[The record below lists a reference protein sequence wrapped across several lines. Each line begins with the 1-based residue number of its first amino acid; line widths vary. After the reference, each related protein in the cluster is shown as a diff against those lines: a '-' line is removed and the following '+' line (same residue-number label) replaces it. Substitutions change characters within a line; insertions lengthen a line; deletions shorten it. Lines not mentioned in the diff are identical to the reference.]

1 MGKEAEIAAKFWKA
15 LRSDRTIMLGLA
27 GAEEGH
33 AQPMTALLDGDGDAG
48 PIWIFSAK
56 DVDLVRALGK
66 GKPAAAQFVAK
77 DHGLFATFD
86 GTLTPDNDPAVI
98 DRLWNR
104 FVAAWYEGGKSDPQL
119 QLLRLDP
126 GHAQVWLNENSL
138 AAGIKLILG
147 KNPRKEYAD
156 KVAEVKLAG

>member
-1 MGKEAEIAAKFWKA
+1 MDKEAEIASKLWKA

-27 GAEEGH
+27 GAAEGH
-33 AQPMTALLDGDGDAG
+33 AQPMTALLDGDEDAG

-56 DVDLVRALGK
+56 NVDLVKALGQ
-66 GKPAAAQFVAK
+66 GKPVAAQLVAK
-77 DHGLFATFD
+77 DHDLFATFD
-86 GTLTPDNDPAVI
+86 GVLTPDNDRAVI

-104 FVAAWYEGGKSDPQL
+104 FVAAWYEGGKSDPKL

-138 AAGIKLILG
+138 SAGIKLMLG
-147 KNPRKEYAD
+147 KDPKKEYAG

>member
-1 MGKEAEIAAKFWKA
+1 MGKEAGIADKFWKA
-15 LRSDRTIMLGLA
+15 LRSDRTIMLALA
-27 GAEEGH
+27 GTGEGH
-33 AQPMTALLDGDGDAG
+33 AQPMTALLDGNEDAG

-56 DVDLVRALGK
+56 NVDLVKALGE
-66 GKPAAAQFVAK
+66 GNPAAAQFVTK
-77 DHGLFATFD
+77 NHDLFATFD
-86 GTLTPDNDPAVI
+86 GVLTPDNDRAVI

-138 AAGIKLILG
+138 SAGIKLMLG
-147 KNPRKEYAD
+147 KDPKKEYAG